1 MAEVIGVRFKEVG
14 KIYYFDPKNVK
25 LKADDLVIVETARGI
40 ECGKVALANKEVPD
54 EEILHPLKPLIRKA
68 TENDISHIAENK
80 KREDVLSKPEFAK
93 LEGVEAF
100 DELRADMSKYDV
112 ETLEDKCYAIL
123 GRMNSSAKFSLE
135 TKSPKLPVGN
145 TQSTD
150 EPYGGIFTKYGIA
163 D

>member
-1 MAEVIGVRFKEVG
+1 MKYTIVDFDEGSQKSPFADMFARLEQKLQDFAKLETEYNTASNKITDMEAELTTLRQYKSNI
-14 KIYYFDPKNVK
+14 
-25 LKADDLVIVETARGI
+25 ET
-40 ECGKVALANKEVPD
+40 E
-54 EEILHPLKPLIRKA
+54 
-68 TENDISHIAENK
+68 AENK